1 MEAEMIM
8 LRSGLANLPLHGGK
22 APPWLIAKMTE
33 LGKAIFSVMFL
44 EHGVDEILKRLS
56 DPFWFQCL
64 SCVLGYD
71 WHSSGTTTVTM
82 GVLKSFLKPHE
93 YGLAVVGGKGSRS
106 RNTPVEID
114 RVADSLNIGETR
126 VQELKRI
133 SRLTAK
139 VDNAALQDGFQLYHH
154 TMVIGKKQWA
164 VVQQGMDKINLYA
177 RRYHWLSK
185 PSSSLIVEPH
195 TGIVSDVLREKVL
208 DMCAKQSESC
218 RKTSLDLVKDNP
230 RHLKRVFNNLKDPFQ
245 KTLTASSNNYNIQ
258 ILSMPRRIDWDALQK
273 AYELQPGSYEDFLL
287 IQGIGPAA
295 VRALALISQLMW
307 GASPSWRDPAKF
319 SFAHGGKDG
328 VPYPVNRKLMERS
341 AQFLTD
347 VVQEAKI
354 GSKDK
359 MNMLKRL
366 SDFIK
371 PVVESESI

>member
-1 MEAEMIM
+1 M
-8 LRSGLANLPLHGGK
+8 LRSGLANLPLHGGR
-22 APPWLIAKMTE
+22 APSWLIAKMIE
-33 LGKAIFSVMFL
+33 LGKAIFSVMVL
-44 EHGVDEILKRLS
+44 EYGEAEILRRLS

-82 GVLKSFLKPHE
+82 GVLKSFLKPSEH
-93 YGLAVVGGKGSRS
+93 GLAVVGGKGSRS
-106 RNTPVEID
+106 RNTPVEIESI
-114 RVADSLNIGETR
+114 ADSLNLSETAI
-126 VQELKRI
+126 QELKRV
-133 SRLTAK
+133 SCLTAK

-154 TMVIGKKQWA
+154 TMVISKKEWA
-164 VVQQGMDKINLYA
+164 VIQQGMDKINLYA

-185 PSSSLIVEPH
+185 PSSCLIVEPH
-195 TGIVSDVLREKVL
+195 TGIVSDVIREKVL

-218 RKTSLDLVKDNP
+218 RETSLDLVKDNP
-230 RHLKRVFNNLKDPFQ
+230 CHLKHVFNSLKDPFQ
-245 KTLTASSNNYNIQ
+245 KTLTEYSDNKYTVQ

-273 AYELQPGSYEDFLL
+273 AYELQPRSYEDFLL

-328 VPYPVNRKLMERS
+328 VPYPVNRKLMEKT
-341 AQFLTD
+341 AQFLTST
-347 VVQEAKI
+347 VQEAKI
-354 GSKDK
+354 SRKDK

-366 SDFIK
+366 SEFIK
-371 PVVESESI
+371 PVVESEA